1 MAAVKRSTREDYQR
15 RLLRAQALLESR
27 LDQPVSPE
35 ELAREAAF
43 SVHHFHRIF
52 RAQLGESVMQHVRRL
67 RLERAARSLRAQ
79 QLTAAPASSRLLELA
94 LEAGYE
100 SHEAFTRAFAEHF
113 GASPSAYREQAGR
126 SPPPPQPVAVPVR
139 VARFEA
145 VPVFFR
151 RHRGGYAGVGE
162 IWARLVEWTL
172 ARVPTL
178 PPLYGI
184 CPDDTE
190 ITEES
195 LLRFDACVAAVPGL
209 LADDSVSSGLV
220 PAGTYAVGLH
230 TGPYHRLHETY
241 LDVIGRWAP
250 GSGYELAP
258 EPVVE
263 FYVDDPSCTPEAE
276 LRTEVRVRLAD

>member
-1 MAAVKRSTREDYQR
+1 MKQSTREDYQR
-15 RLLRAQALLESR
+15 RLLRAQTLLEAH

-35 ELAREAAF
+35 ALARAASF
-43 SVHHFHRIF
+43 SLHHFHRIF

-67 RLERAARSLRAQ
+67 RLERAARALRAQ
-79 QLTAAPASSRLLELA
+79 QLTGAASSSRRLLDLA

-113 GASPSAYREQAGR
+113 GVSPSAYRDQAGR
-126 SPPPPQPVAVPVR
+126 APPPPQPVAVPVR
-139 VARFEA
+139 VATFEA
-145 VPVFFR
+145 VPVLFR
-151 RHRGGYAGVGE
+151 RHRGGYAGVHETWGGLVTWIRE
-162 IWARLVEWTL
+162 RLP
-172 ARVPTL
+172 AL

-190 ITEES
+190 ITEEP

-209 LADDSVSSGLV
+209 AADATVHAGLV
-220 PAGTYAVGLH
+220 PAGIYAVGLH

-250 GSGYELAP
+250 SSGYELAP

-263 FYVDDPSCTPEAE
+263 HYLDDPSCTPEAE